1 MIGAEEGRKDRGS
14 AGKSGELHIRVRDL
28 DVAYD
33 DRAVLSDVSFAVSAS
48 EIVVVMGRSGCGKTT
63 LLKTLIGLIR
73 PRVGTVDVL
82 GKSLGSMDEDELEI
96 FRERIGMLF
105 QFGALLNSMTVG
117 ENVMLPLRRQ
127 RNVDGEM
134 ARKVAELKLA
144 MVGLPEAFD
153 LYPSQLSGGMKKRA
167 GFARALILDPDIVFF
182 DEPTSGLDPNT
193 AAEMDSLITGL
204 RKVLGT
210 TMLVVTHDLASA
222 FSIGDRIIMM
232 HEGRIMAQGTA
243 EQIRA
248 SRDPDVRM
256 FVERKADPSAEFTA
270 GAGSGIE

>member
-1 MIGAEEGRKDRGS
+1 VIGAEEGRKDRGS